1 MSFGYL
7 GCLRLVYCAVNAV
20 QLNLQYPLWITKHI
34 RGCFFLVIVVQMHR
48 LKQPSD
54 YCQGFLDRFNMAQ
67 HGTKQATC
75 YLHYEKD
82 ALNIIRIPAS
92 FCLLKIW
99 LHRKFAFLSK
109 DINDL

>member
-7 GCLRLVYCAVNAV
+7 GCLRLVYCAVKAV
-20 QLNLQYPLWITKHI
+20 QLNLQYPLWITI
-34 RGCFFLVIVVQMHR
+34 QISEVAFFLVFVVQMCR

-75 YLHYEKD
+75 YLHYEKE

-92 FCLLKIW
+92 FCSLKI
-99 LHRKFAFLSK
+99 
-109 DINDL
+109 